1 MEAARAESRARTL
14 LLGLGFPLSK
24 IDGPL
29 SSLSGGWKT
38 RCNLACIL
46 FQPCEHLLLDEP
58 TNFLDLAAMLWLQE
72 YLQTL
77 PSTVLVIT
85 HDREFADAVADE
97 LLVLRDGSV
106 EYFHGNLTAYDKAR
120 RDQQLRMSRMQD
132 AQERQ
137 KAHITQTIQGNIR
150 AAKSSGDDKKLKQAA
165 SRQKK
170 LDERMGLEVSAKG
183 GRFKLN
189 RDLVGYHNSRRDAL
203 EVPMDDPMVRL
214 ALPRTP
220 PPLRFPGVLLAFEN
234 FGFRYKGLK
243 TPTLSG
249 VNLAIHPG
257 ARVGIVGL
265 NGAGKSTLLAHV
277 LEGKEPGGT
286 RTGSIV
292 RHPKAEVAY
301 FNQTVV
307 EDLQE
312 LGERDRT
319 ATAVSVLLQAT
330 EGKFTEQEARSLLGS
345 LGLQGRMAADVPVA
359 LLSGGQ
365 KVLCASLL
373 CSGSC

>member
-1 MEAARAESRARTL
+1 MDASSADSRARTL

-29 SSLSGGWKT
+29 SALSGGWKT
-38 RCNLACIL
+38 RCSLACIL
-46 FQPCEHLLLDEP
+46 FQPSEYLLLDEP

-77 PSTVLVIT
+77 TSAVLVIS
-85 HDREFADAVADE
+85 HDREFVDAVADE

-106 EYFHGNLTAYDKAR
+106 EHFHGNLTTYDKAR
-120 RDQQLRMSRMQD
+120 RDQQLRMGRMKD

-137 KAHITQTIQGNIR
+137 KAHMAQTIQGNIR
-150 AAKSSGDDKKLKQAA
+150 AAKASGDDKKLKQAA

-189 RDLVGYHNSRRDAL
+189 RDLAGFHNSRRDAID
-203 EVPMDDPMVRL
+203 VPTDDPIVKL
-214 ALPRTP
+214 SFPKAP
-220 PPLRFPGVLLAFEN
+220 PPLRFPGVLVAFEN
-234 FGFRYKGLK
+234 FGFGYKGSKSQVLNQ
-243 TPTLSG
+243 
-249 VNLAIHPG
+249 VNLAIHPR

-277 LEGKEPGGT
+277 VEGNEPAGT
-286 RTGSIV
+286 KTGSIA
-292 RHPKAEVAY
+292 RHPKAQVAY
-301 FNQTVV
+301 FNQSVV

-312 LGERDRT
+312 LGQRDHA
-319 ATAVSVLLQAT
+319 ATALSVLLRVT

-345 LGLQGRMAADVPVA
+345 LGLQGRTAADVPIA

-365 KVLCASLL
+365 KV
-373 CSGSC
+373 